1 MWSITWYNCQLLS
14 HYSMS
19 VFSKREDFELTC
31 KSLMIKV
38 LGFCSISKQ
47 FINTFWLSSNKSGN
61 FIIYLYKQSNFLVV
75 WMSCYIDSLEYI
87 HFILQFNF
95 NLHFLIAPKLDL
107 VNMH

>member
-38 LGFCSISKQ
+38 LGFCSILKQ
-47 FINTFWLSSNKSGN
+47 FKIPFDYQVIKVETL
-61 FIIYLYKQSNFLVV
+61 
-75 WMSCYIDSLEYI
+75 
-87 HFILQFNF
+87 
-95 NLHFLIAPKLDL
+95 
-107 VNMH
+107 